1 MDGLKLTKS
10 KKPSDRINYIEEG
23 LSQSEE
29 STRISTAL
37 TNSRIRALSLK
48 QMPINSQTAITEKL
62 LLANKMV
69 EDNAK
74 GINI

>member
-1 MDGLKLTKS
+1 MDRLKSTKS
-10 KKPSDRINYIEEG
+10 KKPSNRKNYTEEG

-29 STRISTAL
+29 STRNATAL

-48 QMPINSQTAITEKL
+48 QMATNSKAAITEKL
-62 LLANKMV
+62 LLANKV
-69 EDNAK
+69 VGDNAK